1 MIRSIAKIYLTVLII
16 ICLIVNIFSWDA
28 TLMNFDK
35 ILSAPDSSA
44 IFGYDDYG
52 RNIANRIFVGFFA
65 SLKVVLISVFFS
77 FLFGVFFGLISGY
90 FGNWLDK
97 FFLFVCT
104 IFQAFPNMLLIIAV
118 AAFMGPGLY
127 NLIFA
132 LTITSWVGL
141 AKIARAEALKLK
153 NLDFI
158 YAAKIMGANELFIL
172 KKHFFKNTFT
182 PLRVELNY
190 LFANLIIAEAGLSF
204 LGIGQTGEQPSW
216 GNMLRDSIDYLI
228 VGPHYTLSVSFFMTY
243 LILSINSLSE

>member
-1 MIRSIAKIYLTVLII
+1 
-16 ICLIVNIFSWDA
+16 
-28 TLMNFDK
+28 MNFDK
-35 ILSAPDSSA
+35 ILSTPDSFS

-52 RNIANRIFVGFFA
+52 RNITNRVFVGFFV
-65 SLKVVLISVFFS
+65 SLKVVLISVIFS

-90 FGNWLDK
+90 IGNWFDK

-132 LTITSWVGL
+132 LTISSWVGL
-141 AKIARAEALKLK
+141 AKIARAEALKT
-153 NLDFI
+153 
-158 YAAKIMGANELFIL
+158 MGASELFIL
-172 KKHFFKNTFT
+172 KKHFLKNTLT

-228 VGPHYTLSVSFFMTY
+228 VAPHYTVSISFFMTF
-243 LILSINSLSE
+243 LILSINALGDHH